1 MGKLSLFPSVNAENT
16 RLAMGEWTLEQL
28 QLCVCV
34 CVFFSNNFVL
44 LSVLEAL
51 FWAKLVCFLL

>member
-1 MGKLSLFPSVNAENT
+1 MGKVSLFPSVNAENT

-34 CVFFSNNFVL
+34 CVCFYSNNFVL

-51 FWAKLVCFLL
+51 LWASQLFHP